1 VLTPLTGSTQNLTGA
16 SVSPDQV
23 AFNKSGTA
31 LLVTEKS
38 TNLIDVF
45 PVMAGTAG
53 PLASYP
59 SHGASPSGIAFG
71 ANGIFFVAEQWIGLN
86 KQSASVS
93 SYQLNSSNV
102 PQLISGS
109 MPAYYPNTCCLV
121 YNPSTSYVYA
131 SDYNTPFFSILQASS
146 KGVLQYSRSVFT
158 TASASKLADIALSP
172 DQLNL
177 YILDHVAGNI
187 FAYAFAANGGVTQLN
202 GGSFAPN
209 SASGLIV
216 R

>member
-45 PVMAGTAG
+45 PVTSGIAG

-59 SHGASPSGIAFG
+59 SHGVSPSGIAFG
-71 ANGIFFVAEQWIGLN
+71 AKGIFFVAEQWIGLN
-86 KQSASVS
+86 KRSASVS
-93 SYQLNSSNV
+93 SYQLDASNV
-102 PQLISGS
+102 PHLISGS
-109 MPAYYPNTCCLV
+109 VATIQPNTCCLV
-121 YNPSTSYVYA
+121 YNPSTGYVYA
-131 SDYNTPFFSILQASS
+131 SDYNTPFFSILQAGSN
-146 KGVLQYSRSVFT
+146 GVLKTFNYIFPGASV
-158 TASASKLADIALSP
+158 AHLVDIALSP
-172 DQLNL
+172 DNLNL
-177 YILDHVAGNI
+177 YILDHSAGNI
-187 FAYAFAANGGVTQLN
+187 FAYSFTANGGVTQLN
-202 GGSFAPN
+202 GGSFAPS